1 MEITITKNPNP
12 GTLPDPSKLV
22 FGRTYDII
30 SGAEAAVVNSG
41 TASLETALIGTPQVV
56 VWNTSALTYFAA
68 TKILNVLKNIKYI
81 SLGNLCIDKLAFKE
95 LIQDKFTAEAITQEV
110 RSLIEDSRY
119 RQQMLDDYKAIRD
132 SLGGSG
138 ASRKVARA
146 MINLI
151 K

>member
-1 MEITITKNPNP
+1 M
-12 GTLPDPSKLV
+12 
-22 FGRTYDII
+22 
-30 SGAEAAVVNSG
+30 
-41 TASLETALIGTPQVV
+41 
-56 VWNTSALTYFAA
+56 TYFAA

-95 LIQDKFTAEAITQEV
+95 LIQDKFTAEAITEEV
-110 RSLIEDSRY
+110 RSLIEDGTY